1 MDSKL
6 LKELIESIFEDY
18 KLADFD
24 LHFVDKIKI
33 NKEFKHLGITGSV
46 TNEQIEQ
53 LSLYGINVR
62 EEMIRNMISE
72 FLVKVLMD
80 SCKEN
85 SQDRWWGLTEP
96 VKIELYITNWELKE
110 EITENDMKHN
120 YRLTLEFAQ

>member
-18 KLADFD
+18 ELADFD

-33 NKEFKHLGITGSV
+33 NKEFKHFEITGSV

-53 LSLYGINVR
+53 LLLYGINVR

-85 SQDRWWGLTEP
+85 SQDRWSLTEP

-110 EITENDMKHN
+110 EITKNDMKHN

>member
-1 MDSKL
+1 MDRKL

-18 KLADFD
+18 ELADFD
-24 LHFVDKIKI
+24 LHFVDRIETNKKIKHFEI
-33 NKEFKHLGITGSV
+33 NGAV
-46 TNEQIEQ
+46 TIDQIES

-85 SQDRWWGLTEP
+85 SQDRWSLTEP

-110 EITENDMKHN
+110 EITEIDIKHN
-120 YRLTLEFAQ
+120 YRLILEFAQ